1 MTAKMAAWQID
12 KVEKMQ
18 DLSEEIMTGINDSL
32 DFMAFNVGATF
43 DPYEMI
49 IMGAFIDMCANNIE
63 LCGAIL
69 RYLKKWMKEEAL
81 QASDAALSV

>member
-1 MTAKMAAWQID
+1 MTSKMAAWQID

-32 DFMAFNVGATF
+32 DFMASNADATF
-43 DPYEMI
+43 DPDEMI
-49 IMGAFIDMCANNIE
+49 IMGAFVDMCANNIE

-81 QASDAALSV
+81 HADVDGFIV